1 MTAIGQCGVAANDQ
15 RGGRSGFGPRET
27 GAAAWRGRSWD
38 RVLAALYALWALLV
52 ASGAAQSLFD
62 FVAVRLHVGP
72 VYVIEQVD
80 PRRAAILALLAGVIG
95 YAIGAACAGQCRR
108 AER

>member
-1 MTAIGQCGVAANDQ
+1 MTDEVV
-15 RGGRSGFGPRET
+15 GPDPERQAT
-27 GAAAWRGRSWD
+27 GAVSGAGLAVG
-38 RVLAALYALWALLV
+38 LCAAALYALWALVV

-80 PRRAAILALLAGVIG
+80 PRRAAILAVLAGVIG
-95 YAIGAACAGQCRR
+95 YAIGAACAGACHR

>member
-1 MTAIGQCGVAANDQ
+1 MTDEVV
-15 RGGRSGFGPRET
+15 GPDPARQAT
-27 GAAAWRGRSWD
+27 GAVSGAGLAVG
-38 RVLAALYALWALLV
+38 LCAAALYASWALLA
-52 ASGAAQSLFD
+52 ASGLAQSLFD

-80 PRRAAILALLAGVIG
+80 PRRAAVLALLTGVIG
-95 YAIGAACAGQCRR
+95 YAVGAASAAACRR